1 MASCDMPEAARPGAT
16 DAQAPAAVGPGRV
29 LGGRYR
35 LESQLA
41 QGGMGAVYRATQLAL
56 GRPVA
61 IKVLRNDYRAR
72 RPRDFHRRFAVEARA
87 AALLTHPH
95 SVTVLDYGCE
105 ADGTYYL
112 VMERLRGRTLAELL
126 LEVGPITPARAL
138 NIALQVGRAV
148 QAAHA
153 TGIVHRDL
161 KPANV
166 MVLDWGEDA
175 ADARDDFVK
184 VLDFGLAKQFGAA
197 TESLT
202 RTGQFLGS
210 PGYMA
215 PEQITGAELDGR
227 CDVYA
232 LGAVLFQMLVGR
244 PPYAGLSPHEVMRAH
259 LHEPVPALWP
269 QGREGVTRLAVDVE
283 TTTAHAAGEGT
294 QRALLEAL
302 VHRALAKKPEDRFA
316 SMGKMLEALHRA
328 AAAVGDAPPQT
339 SGHVDG
345 PTVARWVPAGSTLDV
360 TQLGRA
366 QVPAEHSPGPAPA
379 LMRPA
384 AAGVGA
390 PLALALEP
398 SRTAVARRGRRPA
411 RETSPRTPR
420 AWRQRLRYGAP
431 VWLGAALSCAIGQAM
446 PAAHLLPPAA
456 TPALAAARP
465 MVAADPAVVR
475 LQLDSVP
482 QGAQVFA
489 GGRQLCAATPCL
501 VAWPTPDA
509 TQEAIHARVQLR
521 FALDAHDDMLV
532 HPRLPTADAAGD
544 GLVVAVSAQLR

>member
-1 MASCDMPEAARPGAT
+1 MASCDMPEAARPSAT
-16 DAQAPAAVGPGRV
+16 DAEAPAAVGPGRV

-35 LESQLA
+35 LEA
-41 QGGMGAVYRATQLAL
+41 QVARGGMGAVYRATQLAL

-61 IKVLRNDYRAR
+61 IKVLRADYRAR

-126 LEVGPITPARAL
+126 LEVGPMAPARAL
-138 NIALQVGRAV
+138 GIALQVGRAV

-184 VLDFGLAKQFGAA
+184 VLDFGLAKQFGTA

-232 LGAVLFQMLVGR
+232 LGAVLFEMLVGR

-259 LHEPVPALWP
+259 LHQPVPALWP

-283 TTTAHAAGEGT
+283 ATTTHAAGEAT

-316 SMGKMLEALHRA
+316 SVGKMLEALHRA
-328 AAAVGDAPPQT
+328 AAAAGNAP
-339 SGHVDG
+339 SEAICRADG
-345 PTVARWVPAGSTLDV
+345 PTVARWLPAGGTLDL
-360 TQLGRA
+360 TELGRA
-366 QVPAEHSPGPAPA
+366 QVPAEQPSVPAPA
-379 LMRPA
+379 RLA

-398 SRTAVARRGRRPA
+398 SSTAVARRGRRRA
-411 RETSPRTPR
+411 QGATQRTPWP
-420 AWRQRLRYGAP
+420 WRRRLRSGASA
-431 VWLGAALSCAIGQAM
+431 WLGAALSCAIGQTM
-446 PAAHLLPPAA
+446 PAAGPPPPEA
-456 TPALAAARP
+456 TPPLAAAASI
-465 MVAADPAVVR
+465 VVADPAVVQ

-489 GGRQLCAATPCL
+489 GARQLCAATPCL
-501 VAWPTPDA
+501 VAWPTPEA
-509 TQEAIHARVQLR
+509 TAGVLRARLQLR
-521 FALDAHDDMLV
+521 FALEAHDDTLV
-532 HPRLPTADAAGD
+532 HSRLPAANAAGE
-544 GLVVAVSAQLR
+544 GLIVVVSAQLR